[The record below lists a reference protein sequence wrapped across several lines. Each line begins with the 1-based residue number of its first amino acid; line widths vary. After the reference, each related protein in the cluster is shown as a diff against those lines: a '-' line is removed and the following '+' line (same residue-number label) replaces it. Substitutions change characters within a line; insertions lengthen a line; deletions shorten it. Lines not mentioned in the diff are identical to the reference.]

1 MNMRSMQPMLMDL
14 INDPNTPRCIAEL
27 VSRLL
32 SDTTQLVQV
41 KELTP
46 QALKALQTLIDMIN
60 SLPEGPF
67 LDFLNNYVKY
77 SVTQG
82 EAPTIGL
89 DGKILFNS
97 VEYFSQPLKYSM
109 SVYSSV
115 YCLSGITDTR
125 NYYIGSASNTVNRI
139 GQHRDCLF
147 GNRPKESVH
156 IRLLESF
163 NASDLTWSLF
173 YTMTNYSKTALS
185 VLPSS
190 YELSF
195 GEIQILRAITEFV
208 PRILEQSLITE
219 LKPSLNHILNPVV
232 FTYNIWDPSLLS
244 VYDYATDGSHAVQ
257 IISAETG
264 EILRKKISSISQAC
278 DILNISRNMAN
289 RYLNNDYGFF
299 SDVFGSR
306 IILSVIGMTLITK
319 KIEHRKAVNYPT
331 LTLPGGSLSDLA
343 PYLVWAFKANKVDF
357 IGPFVNY
364 TQAFRTLEPN
374 KITNNPNS
382 SPSSLSNPIKRFAN
396 FDLLRQY
403 ELGEF
408 YIAFNPLFPPYGS
421 NPSSRKSPLYGK
433 PIADKPFSK

>member
-1 MNMRSMQPMLMDL
+1 MYMTSMQPMLKEL

-41 KELTP
+41 KELPP
-46 QALKALQTLIDMIN
+46 QALKALQTLINMIN
-60 SLPEGPF
+60 SLPRAAMEKF
-67 LDFLNNYVKY
+67 Y
-77 SVTQG
+77 
-82 EAPTIGL
+82 
-89 DGKILFNS
+89 
-97 VEYFSQPLKYSM
+97 
-109 SVYSSV
+109 
-115 YCLSGITDTR
+115 TR
-125 NYYIGSASNTVNRI
+125 NYYIGSASNTVNQL

-195 GEIQILRAITEFV
+195 GEIQILRAITE
-208 PRILEQSLITE
+208 IA
-219 LKPSLNHILNPVV
+219 PSLNHILNPVV
-232 FTYNIWDPSLLS
+232 FTYNIWDPS

-264 EILRKKISSISQAC
+264 EILPHKSSARTRGYAYKIEKGASAGA
-278 DILNISRNMAN
+278 AN
-289 RYLNNDYGFF
+289 RYLNKDYGFF

-343 PYLVWAFKANKVDF
+343 PYLVWAFKANKVDLRVVIKSK
-357 IGPFVNY
+357 IGATPSPFVNY
-364 TQAFRTLEPN
+364 TQAFRTLEPS

-382 SPSSLSNPIKRFAN
+382 SLRVSTAYLTLLNGLLTSMYFDNMNLVSSI
-396 FDLLRQY
+396 LLLIR
-403 ELGEF
+403 
-408 YIAFNPLFPPYGS
+408 AKPPPYGS

>member
-1 MNMRSMQPMLMDL
+1 MNMRSMQPMLKEL

-27 VSRLL
+27 VSRLI

-173 YTMTNYSKTALS
+173 YTL
-185 VLPSS
+185 
-190 YELSF
+190 
-195 GEIQILRAITEFV
+195 
-208 PRILEQSLITE
+208 
-219 LKPSLNHILNPVV
+219 
-232 FTYNIWDPSLLS
+232 
-244 VYDYATDGSHAVQ
+244 
-257 IISAETG
+257 
-264 EILRKKISSISQAC
+264 
-278 DILNISRNMAN
+278 
-289 RYLNNDYGFF
+289 
-299 SDVFGSR
+299 
-306 IILSVIGMTLITK
+306 IILKQLY
-319 KIEHRKAVNYPT
+319 HY
-331 LTLPGGSLSDLA
+331 
-343 PYLVWAFKANKVDF
+343 YLVHM
-357 IGPFVNY
+357 
-364 TQAFRTLEPN
+364 
-374 KITNNPNS
+374 
-382 SPSSLSNPIKRFAN
+382 SLV
-396 FDLLRQY
+396 
-403 ELGEF
+403 
-408 YIAFNPLFPPYGS
+408 
-421 NPSSRKSPLYGK
+421 
-433 PIADKPFSK
+433 